1 MTLKSDSKFEEKL
14 ILGSKNDIRNLVN
27 FNASSGKFENVH
39 FVVLLL
45 LKIYYVLVKK
55 SVEELCVITLK
66 NDTSQLLVLCKMAWG
81 IWWTLPEH
89 SKKLKFAL

>member
-66 NDTSQLLVLCKMAWG
+66 NDTSQLLGLCKMAWG